1 MHVCE
6 QSFRWLQTSRFST
19 LKVRQA
25 MMVCCRLCCIAFL
38 RVLRAV
44 SAGKFPAML
53 HAGLLMLVLLFF
65 AQVEAVPTRRLNV
78 MRSAA
83 ASPVT
88 TDAAGIA
95 VVRKPLRVPD
105 SPR

>member
-1 MHVCE
+1 MKKVVSHVGAC
-6 QSFRWLQTSRFST
+6 
-19 LKVRQA
+19 
-25 MMVCCRLCCIAFL
+25 
-38 RVLRAV
+38 
-44 SAGKFPAML
+44 
-53 HAGLLMLVLLFF
+53 

-95 VVRKPLRVPD
+95 VVRKLLRMPD
-105 SPR
+105 TPR